1 MACLNPLSVARRG
14 GAGPPAGGPAGV
26 RLPYQYPIF
35 PHLRCRDDTV
45 ILDRERYGLVS
56 YFHTKDNP

>member
-1 MACLNPLSVARRG
+1 MLDPYASIADT
-14 GAGPPAGGPAGV
+14 PP
-26 RLPYQYPIF
+26 PYQYPIF
-35 PHLRCRDDTV
+35 SHLRCTDDTA